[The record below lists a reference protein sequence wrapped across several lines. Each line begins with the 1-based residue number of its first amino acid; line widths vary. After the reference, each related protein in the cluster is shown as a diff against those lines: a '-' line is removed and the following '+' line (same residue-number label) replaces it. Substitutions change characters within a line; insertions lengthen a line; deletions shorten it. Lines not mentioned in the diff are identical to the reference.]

1 MPMAQNRITVY
12 LILFRNN
19 LQSANTRPQL
29 GLRDSYKPPHPCL
42 SPPQAYAKSINSSAC
57 ISQNNDLSA
66 FVQDNLFRLIVC
78 ILCKH
83 FSV

>member
-29 GLRDSYKPPHPCL
+29 GLRDFYKPPPPPLPHPKPML
-42 SPPQAYAKSINSSAC
+42 NPSTHLPVAAKIMTS
-57 ISQNNDLSA
+57 LP
-66 FVQDNLFRLIVC
+66 LFRIICLD
-78 ILCKH
+78 L
-83 FSV
+83 